1 MTLYGYRGLIM
12 VCRNICETWPSSGR
26 TGYFIGKKYCSKC
39 NRFMYSDN
47 VFCLCSGNLRVG
59 PYDKQERAKRKA

>member
-1 MTLYGYRGLIM
+1 M
-12 VCRNICETWPSSGR
+12 VCRNICETFASSGK

-47 VFCLCSGNLRVG
+47 VFCLCCSGNLRVG
-59 PYDKQERAKRKA
+59 PYDKREKEKRKA